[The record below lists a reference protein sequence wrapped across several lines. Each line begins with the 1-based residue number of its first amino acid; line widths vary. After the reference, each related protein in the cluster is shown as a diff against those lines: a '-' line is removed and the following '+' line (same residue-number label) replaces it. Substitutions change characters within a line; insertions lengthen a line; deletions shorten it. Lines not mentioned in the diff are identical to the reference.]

1 MTRGMIVGAAAMLLA
16 LALVLAIRR
25 RLRSRRARRRARI
38 AVAAETAAERLLV
51 RHGYAILD
59 RQVRIIWTPL
69 LDGEPVPT
77 ELRLDL
83 LVAKAGEV
91 LAAEVKSGADAPRLE
106 TAATRRQLLEYR
118 VAFAVD
124 GVLLVEPAAGSI
136 RRVDFPLCVRGRP

>member
-16 LALVLAIRR
+16 LAVVLAIRR

-59 RQVRIIWTPL
+59 RQVRIVWTPL

-106 TAATRRQLLEYR
+106 TAAT
-118 VAFAVD
+118 
-124 GVLLVEPAAGSI
+124 
-136 RRVDFPLCVRGRP
+136 